1 MIRRPKVGDTEQ
13 DLLAFQER
21 FLVSRGSPSASVVG
35 GSKAGD
41 KRPPIT
47 RSVDRDV
54 VRLRTSGT
62 RAGSGSMQPLD
73 DVTIVVYSLR
83 RYRFVPTGRGT
94 STNQK
99 IQVQR
104 EKRSN

>member
-1 MIRRPKVGDTEQ
+1 MIRRPKAGDTEQ

-21 FLVSRGSPSASVVG
+21 FLASRGSPSASIVG

-41 KRPPIT
+41 KRPIART
-47 RSVDRDV
+47 VDRDV

-62 RAGSGSMQPLD
+62 QTGSGSMQPLNN
-73 DVTIVVYSLR
+73 VILVICSLR
-83 RYRFVPTGRGT
+83 RYCFVPTGRGP
-94 STNQK
+94 STVQK

-104 EKRSN
+104 EKRSS